1 MNETTV
7 TEQDQTQD
15 ESVALAVESVE
26 WLFDQGSSNGEEIY
40 EPQDDRTARAAVLRL
55 GELFTELPK
64 TIAEAL
70 DGARSSGEL
79 LSSDRL
85 QGLAEILQNA
95 DDASASEVRLVLRED
110 DLLVGHNGR
119 AVRLRHVVGL
129 ATPWFSTKGGEAG
142 SFGRHGIG
150 LSALRSLS
158 RTIEVHCSPYHLR
171 LGDPNLSPIGPMK
184 LPDALD
190 AGEWTVFRIPIS
202 DGSLG
207 VEELADW
214 LDRWGDAGLL
224 FLRNTEAV
232 ELRVSGGEMV
242 RRLSVRRTAAVP
254 DVSDTSPGAGIHRQR
269 VEAPGGLCW
278 MVYTAE
284 VDSPKGVS
292 RVRKAKEPT
301 MPIGVALPLHEEQV
315 GRVYAGLPVVE
326 TPLPVFVNAQFD
338 PLTSRRDV
346 ADTEWNRALV
356 PLVAK
361 IWAHSAVDFFRRCPK
376 AAWRAMPLGL
386 ARDQE
391 VVSLLIR
398 LNDAIL
404 DSARTTVAK
413 GALLEVAREGW
424 FKLGELA
431 VESERLEGVVTAE
444 ETAALLGMRATLPLD
459 ARDEGGRWRSV
470 LDDWRTAGAD
480 IADPLSVERALE
492 LLRDEARS
500 VQSTVKLSAA
510 GLRDGLGDL
519 LGTLPYVVAADGR
532 RLVPPS
538 EGDAEALAEKVSPLA
553 EELGI
558 VTALHPVH
566 LEDSEDARV
575 VVEWLRE
582 QGALLDGTDDTVVVR
597 RLAEAGRSGGC
608 LAQPLTYGQAD
619 ALRRAF
625 ELIDV
630 VERPELGRAVGHAIS
645 LTAYEYRAGGKG
657 KRRQTVASPA
667 TAYQPGSIDGV
678 RTASLWLRG
687 RRAALCGWTVVTGG
701 R

>member
-1 MNETTV
+1 M

-254 DVSDTSPGAGIHRQR
+254 DVSGHISGCRDP
-269 VEAPGGLCW
+269 P
-278 MVYTAE
+278 TACG
-284 VDSPKGVS
+284 SS
-292 RVRKAKEPT
+292 
-301 MPIGVALPLHEEQV
+301 
-315 GRVYAGLPVVE
+315 
-326 TPLPVFVNAQFD
+326 
-338 PLTSRRDV
+338 
-346 ADTEWNRALV
+346 
-356 PLVAK
+356 
-361 IWAHSAVDFFRRCPK
+361 
-376 AAWRAMPLGL
+376 WR
-386 ARDQE
+386 
-391 VVSLLIR
+391 
-398 LNDAIL
+398 
-404 DSARTTVAK
+404 
-413 GALLEVAREGW
+413 
-424 FKLGELA
+424 
-431 VESERLEGVVTAE
+431 
-444 ETAALLGMRATLPLD
+444 
-459 ARDEGGRWRSV
+459 
-470 LDDWRTAGAD
+470 
-480 IADPLSVERALE
+480 
-492 LLRDEARS
+492 
-500 VQSTVKLSAA
+500 
-510 GLRDGLGDL
+510 
-519 LGTLPYVVAADGR
+519 
-532 RLVPPS
+532 
-538 EGDAEALAEKVSPLA
+538 
-553 EELGI
+553 
-558 VTALHPVH
+558 
-566 LEDSEDARV
+566 
-575 VVEWLRE
+575 
-582 QGALLDGTDDTVVVR
+582 ALLDG
-597 RLAEAGRSGGC
+597 LHSG
-608 LAQPLTYGQAD
+608 
-619 ALRRAF
+619 
-625 ELIDV
+625 
-630 VERPELGRAVGHAIS
+630 S
-645 LTAYEYRAGGKG
+645 
-657 KRRQTVASPA
+657 
-667 TAYQPGSIDGV
+667 
-678 RTASLWLRG
+678 
-687 RRAALCGWTVVTGG
+687 
-701 R
+701 